1 MNVKKATQEQ
11 LEEILNIYAGARE
24 FMRKSG
30 NPTQWSDGY
39 PYPEVVSADIEG
51 DRLYV
56 ITEGEENSEL
66 LGVFA
71 FINERDPD
79 YDNIDGAWLNDL
91 PYAAIHRVASAG
103 KRGGIV
109 GACVEYCLSQTN
121 NLKID
126 THSDNIPMQKAL
138 ERIGFTQCG
147 TVYIKR
153 AGERIAYQLYKE

>member
-51 DRLYV
+51 GRLYV